1 MSRQPVFFVHLLMIC
16 CAGLVAG
23 SFTVGEAIAT
33 GLDPAILTL
42 VRFVLATFLFA
53 PFIYWRYGLDVKIS
67 ALLRYSLVS
76 GVLVAFFWTMFLA
89 LRTTTALNTSV
100 IFTLVPAISALYARI
115 LVGERL
121 HGRLPALLLAAVGA
135 LWVIFRGDV
144 GQFLTLDWNQGDL
157 IFFGGCLVMA
167 LYTPLVRLLHR
178 GEPMAVMTFWIMVT
192 GCVWLLF
199 VTGNELSGVNWGRVS
214 FKVWSGIFYLAVFST
229 IISFFLSQ
237 YAILS
242 LGPTRVMAYSY
253 LYPLLVLVIN
263 RLLGHPWPDPVI
275 YPGVVL
281 LLAAMFVFQRR

>member
-157 IFFGGCLVMA
+157 IFFW
-167 LYTPLVRLLHR
+167 R
-178 GEPMAVMTFWIMVT
+178 
-192 GCVWLLF
+192 
-199 VTGNELSGVNWGRVS
+199 LSGDGPLHAACS
-214 FKVWSGIFYLAVFST
+214 SPASG
-229 IISFFLSQ
+229 
-237 YAILS
+237 
-242 LGPTRVMAYSY
+242 
-253 LYPLLVLVIN
+253 
-263 RLLGHPWPDPVI
+263 
-275 YPGVVL
+275 
-281 LLAAMFVFQRR
+281 